1 MDSISSQSHAPLRP
15 SQLNQLYGANR
26 SPSKQASPSG
36 QVSEAQISRSSTSKL
51 EKVEAFASM
60 FDDSELARLQENLET
75 IARRAES
82 ALRQLS
88 GRA

>member
-1 MDSISSQSHAPLRP
+1 LPQRFVYIRFAVRF
-15 SQLNQLYGANR
+15 
-26 SPSKQASPSG
+26 
-36 QVSEAQISRSSTSKL
+36 
-51 EKVEAFASM
+51 EAFASM